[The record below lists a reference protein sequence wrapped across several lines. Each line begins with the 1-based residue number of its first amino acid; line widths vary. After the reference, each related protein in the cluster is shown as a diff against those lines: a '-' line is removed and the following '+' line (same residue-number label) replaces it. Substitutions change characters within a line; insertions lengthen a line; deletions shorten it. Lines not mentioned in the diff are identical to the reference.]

1 VAAGEAIEWRV
12 KSAAENGGGGFGAK
26 ELLRGVGMRVTT
38 VRVAILEALGGA
50 KAPVTAQELAD
61 QLAEAD
67 RVTIYRTLNSLVEA
81 GLAHKVDPGD
91 RVFRFGLTGG
101 AKKQDTA
108 GHGHPHFVCDEC
120 GNVECLEDTEVI
132 VQKKKGA
139 APVKKKMRLSAKDVL
154 LHGTCEEC
162 GEDEGKRGR

>member
-1 VAAGEAIEWRV
+1 
-12 KSAAENGGGGFGAK
+12 
-26 ELLRGVGMRVTT
+26 MRVTS
-38 VRVAILEALGGA
+38 VRVRVMGVLAGAGGA
-50 KAPVTAQELAD
+50 RTPLTAQEVAD

-91 RVFRFGLTGG
+91 RVVRFGLTGG
-101 AKKQDTA
+101 EQTEKKE
-108 GHGHPHFVCDEC
+108 HGHPHFVCDEC

-132 VQKKKGA
+132 VQRRGTAGGA
-139 APVKKKMRLSAKDVL
+139 RPKRRMRLSAKDVL

-162 GEDEGKRGR
+162 GEEPKRQRT